1 MRQPIR
7 IPPAVPH
14 PVPPTD
20 TEQSR
25 WFAEQVQP
33 HEPALRAY
41 LRGSFPTLQDV
52 DDLIQ
57 DAYTRLLRAR
67 DAGKVQHPKAY
78 LFATAR
84 NAAVDLFRRKQ
95 IVTTE
100 PLVENGGLAVLTDEL
115 HPADAI
121 SRTQQIDVLREAIAA
136 LPPRCREI
144 LTLRKLQG
152 LSYAEIGSQLG
163 IAESTV
169 NAQLAIGLARCR
181 RFLADRGMTKESH
194 DGR

>member
-1 MRQPIR
+1 
-7 IPPAVPH
+7 
-14 PVPPTD
+14 VPPID
-20 TEQSR
+20 AEQSR
-25 WFAEQVQP
+25 WFAEEVQP

-67 DAGKVQHPKAY
+67 SAGTVQHPKAY

-84 NAAVDLFRRKQ
+84 NAAVDLFRRRQ
-95 IVTTE
+95 VASFE
-100 PLVENGGLAVLTDEL
+100 PLVENHESSVLSDEP

-121 SRTQQIDVLREAIAA
+121 ARNQQLETLRAAIAA

-144 LTLRKLQG
+144 VVMRKIRG
-152 LSYAEIGSQLG
+152 MSYAEIAAQLG
-163 IAESTV
+163 LAESTV
-169 NAQLAIGLARCR
+169 NAQLAIGVARCR
-181 RFLADRGMTKESH
+181 RYLAEHGLLKESA